1 MSGTSNAQAELP
13 SESNYSYVVCCSGV
27 IGLTN
32 SCSGNYETVL
42 KLSSTTNATVEQN
55 DQTNYSEEV
64 CLQVPNNGIIDV
76 GYQEDNCDGWDT
88 NLGSM
93 SAITNAHVGDF
104 DAYSTKICATALV
117 GGTIT
122 FNISANNIGF
132 GTLSP
137 LNSRYATLDGNGS
150 TSENYAH
157 YLTASTNGDNGY
169 TVYVQ
174 GPTLTSTNNPNVTI
188 EAIGSTAEL
197 PLAGTEQFGIRATA
211 DGGDGY
217 VVSPY
222 DDSVYYAYAA
232 TSSTA
237 DNLAQ
242 DDDGDDIS
250 TDYYIYYLSN
260 IEQITEY
267 SEYTTDITYTIT
279 SNF

>member
-1 MSGTSNAQAELP
+1 MSDTTNAQAELP
-13 SESNYSYVVCCSGV
+13 SESNYSYLVCCSGV

-32 SCSGNYETVL
+32 SCTENYETVL

-64 CLQVPNNGIIDV
+64 CLQVPNNGIIDI

-93 SAITNAHVGDF
+93 SAVTNAHVGDF
-104 DAYSTKICATALV
+104 DNYSTKICATALV

-150 TSENYAH
+150 TEEDYAH
-157 YLTASTNGDNGY
+157 YLRASTNGDNGY
-169 TVYVQ
+169 TIYIQ
-174 GPTLTSTNNPNVTI
+174 GPTLTSTDNASITI
-188 EAIGSTAEL
+188 ESMGNPGGL
-197 PLAGTEQFGIRATA
+197 PLAGTEQFGIRSTAT
-211 DGGDGY
+211 GGDGY
-217 VVSPY
+217 VSSPY
-222 DDSVYYAYAA
+222 DDSIYYAYAA
-232 TSSTA
+232 TSSTPDVLA
-237 DNLAQ
+237 SDDN
-242 DDDGDDIS
+242 GDDIP
-250 TDYYIYYLSN
+250 TDYYIYYLAN
-260 IEQITEY
+260 IEELTEY
-267 SEYTTDITYTIT
+267 SEYNTQITYTIT